1 MEWTPKTNKN
11 NPIPT
16 FLEVWEATQGD
27 GEMPERVR
35 DFMARTYSAVI
46 ARELITALEQMVD
59 KGEVTQEQLLD
70 EARAIMLHG
79 DDKAKQEY
87 ISKMVRKYSVTAN
100 ALLVAKEGVPDDI
113 SGLLNGE

>member
-1 MEWTPKTNKN
+1 
-11 NPIPT
+11 
-16 FLEVWEATQGD
+16 
-27 GEMPERVR
+27 
-35 DFMARTYSAVI
+35 
-46 ARELITALEQMVD
+46 
-59 KGEVTQEQLLD
+59 
-70 EARAIMLHG
+70 MLHG